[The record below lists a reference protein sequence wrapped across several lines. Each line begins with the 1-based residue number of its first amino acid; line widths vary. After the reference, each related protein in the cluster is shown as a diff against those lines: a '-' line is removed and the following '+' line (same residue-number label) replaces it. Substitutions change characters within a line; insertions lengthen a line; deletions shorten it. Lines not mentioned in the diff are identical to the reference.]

1 MNMSEPRS
9 ALAQELQALW
19 RSATPDTIGPEL
31 VRARMLVADAPPPVQ
46 AEVAELMQALE
57 QLERWLQDR

>member
-1 MNMSEPRS
+1 MTTLEPRS
-9 ALAQELQALW
+9 ALARELQALW

-31 VRARMLVADAPPPVQ
+31 VRARTLVAEAPAPVQ

-57 QLERWLQDR
+57 QLERWLHDR